1 MTFLLVL
8 PLAFVL
14 WQGSSCRGSK
24 ANSNANSSM
33 NANVSTPSQSRD
45 LRGTWGGQGIAMEVS
60 DEGAEIDFDCAH
72 GRITEKIA
80 TDADGKFET
89 KGVFERERGGP
100 QRMGENNEQP
110 AVYRGSIKEKTMT
123 LTIELTRNNET
134 VDTFTLT
141 QGKTGRIH
149 KCL

>member
-1 MTFLLVL
+1 
-8 PLAFVL
+8 
-14 WQGSSCRGSK
+14 
-24 ANSNANSSM
+24 M
-33 NANVSTPSQSRD
+33 NANATTASQSRD
-45 LRGTWGGQGIAMEVS
+45 LRGQWGGQSIAMEVS
-60 DEGAEIDFDCAH
+60 DEGAEIEFDCAH

-80 TDADGKFET
+80 TDADGKFEA

-123 LTIELTRNNET
+123 LTIELTRDNET
-134 VDTFTLT
+134 VGTFTLT
-141 QGKTGRIH
+141 KGNTGRIH